1 MAVEVSC
8 LMSLSPVGNLV
19 SVSCLPT
26 PTSCL
31 LEKIQLPLPDKS
43 SITDGGNQQFTV
55 QRMTFKGCDTAVQII
70 WDWSWT
76 WKSVTITDSSVGF
89 MLDPSAESS
98 PIGSILVM
106 DTVFNDVE
114 KAIVIGPASEAPNTG
129 TTGLVLDSVQFNNVN
144 YGVADTDGNM
154 YLGGSENDGS
164 VQSYILGPMYNG
176 TDRSWVEGGSEMSLR
191 NGNLLNLN
199 VTGELPN
206 VAFFERPKEQY
217 ESNTADDFVHLK
229 DLGAKG
235 MSVCTS
241 VFYSYSFS
249 SSLAFFPSSH
259 INRGFLSA

>member
-1 MAVEVSC
+1 
-8 LMSLSPVGNLV
+8 
-19 SVSCLPT
+19 
-26 PTSCL
+26 
-31 LEKIQLPLPDKS
+31 
-43 SITDGGNQQFTV
+43 
-55 QRMTFKGCDTAVQII
+55 MTFKGCDTAVQII